1 MVIRISLK
9 CEYGTITWRKVTTV
23 GEMTNFYYVIILFYF
38 FWGGGGGG
46 ALINSVNNK
55 TIPE

>member
-23 GEMTNFYYVIILFYF
+23 GEMTNFYYVIILLYIYIFL
-38 FWGGGGGG
+38 GGGGG
-46 ALINSVNNK
+46 AD
-55 TIPE
+55 